1 QVGDDLATGRK
12 GVLAMHGVIFL
23 ELRKFVGARLGEGAW
38 DDLIRQS
45 GLGASIYLAAKDY
58 PDAEAHKLVE
68 AACSVSGRSSGEL
81 LEDFGEF
88 VVPDLLQFY
97 GSQLDPA
104 WKTLD
109 VIENTEETIH
119 KVVRRRNPGVK
130 PPELRCERPSPD
142 EVVVRYTSARRM
154 CALAKGICTGLAVY
168 FGERIA
174 ISESA
179 CMLAGAPECRISV
192 RRL

>member
-1 QVGDDLATGRK
+1 
-12 GVLAMHGVIFL
+12 MHGVVFL

-38 DDLIRQS
+38 DDVIRQS
-45 GLGASIYLAAKDY
+45 GLGSSIYLAVKNY
-58 PDAEAHKLVE
+58 PDAEALKLVE
-68 AACSVSGRSSGEL
+68 TACSLTGRPSADL

-88 VVPDLLQFY
+88 IVPDLLQFY

-119 KVVRRRNPGVK
+119 KVVRRRNPGAK
-130 PPELRCERPSPD
+130 PPQLRCERPSPE

-154 CALAKGICTGLAVY
+154 CALAKGICRGLAAH
-168 FGERIA
+168 FGERVA

-192 RRL
+192 QRM

>member
-1 QVGDDLATGRK
+1 MISRRVAK
-12 GVLAMHGVIFL
+12 GLLTMHGVIFL

-45 GLGASIYLAAKDY
+45 GLGSSIYLAAKDY
-58 PDAEAHKLVE
+58 PDAEAPSWSRPLL
-68 AACSVSGRSSGEL
+68 RQRQSSGEL

-119 KVVRRRNPGVK
+119 KVVRRRNPGAK

-142 EVVVRYTSARRM
+142 EVVVRYMSARRM
-154 CALAKGICTGLAVY
+154 CALAKGICRGLAAH
-168 FGERIA
+168 FGEQIA
-174 ISESA
+174 ISEFG
-179 CMLAGAPECRISV
+179 CMLAGARECRISV
-192 RRL
+192 QRL